1 MSRTFACALRRLGS
15 SVAAGAALA
24 LALGAGAPEAVA
36 QPRPMKIG
44 LFFDVTGGGAS
55 AAEAAQFGAEL
66 AIRDINAAGGIAG
79 RKLEVVTADTQTD
92 ATVGVGEI
100 KRLALQEKVDI
111 VLGPLISQVLIAA
124 APVLNEAKIASIGST
139 GSEQITPQLAPYYFS
154 ALVNAE
160 AQAKAMTTQAADV
173 LKAKSAAILSDSGA
187 QAKSF
192 VESIKKEMAARNLK
206 VTGVQEY
213 QYRATDMTPQLLA
226 LKRGNPDTLLLFTS
240 SGEDAGNAVKSLAE
254 LGWKVRVTGN
264 YSVATFA
271 PTAVKIAGKEAF
283 KDVTGTNY
291 RAFTF
296 CPGGE
301 RPKAF
306 LDFVAKARAY
316 KPEVAARL
324 SMAFASL
331 LYESAYLMKAAV
343 EASGGKTDG
352 PTVAAWI
359 EENAR
364 NYKGMLGKL
373 SASKTSHFLIGVEA
387 LATVYPDRLEDGVIQ
402 QRYGC

>member
-1 MSRTFACALRRLGS
+1 
-15 SVAAGAALA
+15 
-24 LALGAGAPEAVA
+24 
-36 QPRPMKIG
+36 
-44 LFFDVTGGGAS
+44 
-55 AAEAAQFGAEL
+55 
-66 AIRDINAAGGIAG
+66 
-79 RKLEVVTADTQTD
+79 
-92 ATVGVGEI
+92 
-100 KRLALQEKVDI
+100 
-111 VLGPLISQVLIAA
+111 VLIAA

-206 VTGVQEY
+206 LTGVQEY